1 MAYKNFF
8 YLDIETT
15 SKFSSIFDLKL
26 DDEIGYDLFIKKCVT
41 MKKFDLDW
49 NRSPEDLYI
58 EKAPLL
64 PEYGRIICM
73 SFGMFTDEKKNI
85 MTIVEDDE
93 EILLKRVAKI
103 ITRAG
108 HSKRPLCGY
117 SLKVFDLPWLIKKM
131 HKYEIDVPLN
141 LNFTTLKPWEIN
153 VFDIAD
159 IWKGIGKSMSS
170 MDEVMYDL
178 GIHTKKIISGE
189 DVQEFYWTKKD
200 TKTIVNKC
208 ENDIN
213 NLILIS
219 EKLKL

>member
-26 DDEIGYDLFIKKCVT
+26 DDERGYELFIKKCES
-41 MKKFDLDW
+41 MKKFDPEW
-49 NRSPEDLYI
+49 NKPADELYI

-93 EILLKRVAKI
+93 EVLLRRVAKI

-108 HSKRPLCGY
+108 QSKRPICGY
-117 SLKVFDLPWLIKKM
+117 NLKIFDIPWIIKKM
-131 HKYEIDVPLN
+131 YKYEIYVPLN
-141 LNFTTLKPWEIN
+141 LNFTILKPWEIN

-159 IWKGIGKSMSS
+159 IWKGIGKSISS
-170 MDEVMYDL
+170 LDEVLYDL
-178 GIHTKKIISGE
+178 EIPSKKIIKGE

-200 TKTIVNKC
+200 TKTIVAKC
-208 ENDIN
+208 ENDVN
-213 NLILIS
+213 NIIQIA